1 MVFVV
6 CCDLGP
12 FLLTN
17 LLIDYMTQTAAIA
30 DECRII
36 NITCAAHDYRSSR
49 SMSPSVII
57 HYPLYCKF
65 GSTVIMTQSFIN
77 LIVTVGLN
85 NLLLSV
91 DFTNT
96 NSALCI
102 ISFHSYRMLLVKG
115 CDSFV
120 LHQFLSLITVLCQY
134 LVCDNKD
141 RTMVKKFWDGQDQQA
156 SMEANCTIVQPNA
169 HDKKILDGM
178 LCHFSQ
184 STNPTDRFQIACALC
199 TIL

>member
-65 GSTVIMTQSFIN
+65 GSTVIMT
-77 LIVTVGLN
+77 
-85 NLLLSV
+85 
-91 DFTNT
+91 
-96 NSALCI
+96 
-102 ISFHSYRMLLVKG
+102 
-115 CDSFV
+115 
-120 LHQFLSLITVLCQY
+120 
-134 LVCDNKD
+134 
-141 RTMVKKFWDGQDQQA
+141 
-156 SMEANCTIVQPNA
+156 
-169 HDKKILDGM
+169 
-178 LCHFSQ
+178 
-184 STNPTDRFQIACALC
+184 
-199 TIL
+199 